1 MNERRLS
8 VTNSLIII
16 NVVVFVMGLLAQ
28 RPAVLGISYPG
39 GSPTSVFEVVG
50 AYSWFNCFM
59 QGEIWRLISYQFV
72 HANFGHLLFNMW
84 ALYFFGPAVEFA
96 MGSRRYLAFYLTCGV
111 AGALF
116 SSFLSGLG
124 FYSPGNSML
133 MACNELAA
141 YTGYS
146 GMVEVWQ
153 MIPLIG
159 ASAALYGVII
169 ATAFMYPDA
178 RISLLFPPITLKL
191 RTFALWVVG
200 IASFII
206 LFNLDNAGGEAGHL
220 GGIIMGA
227 LIMYIWKLRQRHH
240 DSSL

>member
-16 NVVVFVMGLLAQ
+16 NIVVFVAGVLAQ
-28 RPAVLGISYPG
+28 RPAVLGVSYPG
-39 GSPTSVFEVVG
+39 GSPTSVFEVLG
-50 AYSWFNCFM
+50 AYSWFSCFM
-59 QGEIWRLISYQFV
+59 QGELWRVISYQFV
-72 HANFGHLLFNMW
+72 HADFGHLLFNMW
-84 ALYFFGPAVEFA
+84 ALYFFGPAVECV
-96 MGSRRYLAFYLTCGV
+96 MGSKRYLAFYLVCGIS
-111 AGALF
+111 GALF
-116 SSFLSGLG
+116 SSFLSALGL
-124 FYSPGNSML
+124 YAPGNSL
-133 MACNELAA
+133 LPACNELAA
-141 YTGYS
+141 FAGYN

-159 ASAALYGVII
+159 ASAALYGVMI
-169 ATAFMYPDA
+169 AAAFLYPEA

-191 RTFALWVVG
+191 RTFALSVVG

-227 LIMYIWKLRQRHH
+227 LIMYIGKLRREQK
-240 DSSL
+240 LPW